1 MKQYAL
7 KPNEELILE
16 INDNDNYEF
25 NLNENSYLKLTQK
38 YKNKEINKTIDINLN
53 GVNSKVEYFL
63 STLTNV
69 NQSFILNVNH
79 NNKNTVSK
87 VINHGVVLNDSK
99 LEFIVNAKV
108 EKGNI
113 NCILDQESR
122 IITMGKNN
130 SIIKPNL
137 FIDEYDVEARHAATI
152 GKFNQDN
159 IFYLMTKGLTNKEAN
174 DLLIKGFLGDNNE

>member
-1 MKQYAL
+1 M
-7 KPNEELILE
+7 
-16 INDNDNYEF
+16 
-25 NLNENSYLKLTQK
+25 NSRVDYYL
-38 YKNKEINKTIDINLN
+38 Y
-53 GVNSKVEYFL
+53 
-63 STLTNV
+63 TLTNV
-69 NQSFILNVNH
+69 NQSFTLNINH
-79 NNKNTVSK
+79 NNKNTISN

-113 NCILDQESR
+113 GSKLDQESR

-152 GKFNQDN
+152 GKFNQDY
-159 IFYLMTKGLTNKEAN
+159 IFYLMTKGLTEKEAN
-174 DLLIKGFLGDNNE
+174 NLLIEGFLGDNNEE